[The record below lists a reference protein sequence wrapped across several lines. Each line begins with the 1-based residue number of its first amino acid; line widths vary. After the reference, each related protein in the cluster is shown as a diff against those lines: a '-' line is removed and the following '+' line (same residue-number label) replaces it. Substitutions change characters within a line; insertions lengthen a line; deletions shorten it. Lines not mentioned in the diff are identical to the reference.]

1 MCFITGMEKS
11 TYIEYFINNFQRCC
25 NGSIGINGT
34 FSDNED
40 TSPFP
45 QSNFFPDGCNIFDQ
59 LVISASWIVYP
70 LLALRT
76 FRIVRSVRL
85 ATSVKDLQYMVKAL
99 LASVPKMLCICFLL
113 ALQFYTFTIELSLR
127 TCSKT
132 GIHRQITLGV

>member
-1 MCFITGMEKS
+1 MDKS
-11 TYIEYFINNFQRCC
+11 AFIEYFINNFQRRR
-25 NGSIGINGT
+25 NGSIGIDGT
-34 FSDNED
+34 FSDNEG

-45 QSNFFPDGCNIFDQ
+45 QSNYFLDGWNIFDQ

-76 FRIVRSVRL
+76 FRIVRSLRL

-113 ALQFYTFTIELSLR
+113 ALQFYTFKIVFTDLFEDGYASADYFGSLDM
-127 TCSKT
+127 T
-132 GIHRQITLGV
+132 QF